1 VKVLVCGS
9 IGYGGL
15 EYLTEIKN
23 MLREEGIEVLD
34 RLVDKDKDMDYS
46 DIKDFRD
53 KPEVADRIV
62 NRHLG
67 LVRESDVIVVVL
79 NGPSY
84 GAAMEMCVG
93 KQLGKRIILFCEN
106 EVPTPWPIYFSNRI
120 IRTRKGLIKILTGE
134 E

>member
-1 VKVLVCGS
+1 MKVLVCGS

-23 MLREEGIEVLD
+23 MLRDRGIEVLD
-34 RLVDKDKDMDYS
+34 RLVDKDMGYS

-53 KPEVADRIV
+53 KPEIADRIV
-62 NRHLG
+62 KRHLE

-93 KQLGKRIILFCEN
+93 KQLGKRIILFCEH

-120 IRTRKGLIKILTGE
+120 IWTRKGLVKILTE
-134 E
+134 EE

>member
-1 VKVLVCGS
+1 MKVLVCGS

-15 EYLTEIKN
+15 EYLNEIKD
-23 MLREEGIEVLD
+23 MLRKEGIEVLD
-34 RLVDKDKDMDYS
+34 PPVERDYS
-46 DIKDFRD
+46 GIKDFRD
-53 KPEVADRIV
+53 KPEVAEQIV
-62 NRHLG
+62 KRHLE
-67 LVRESDVIVVVL
+67 LVRECDVIVVVL

-93 KQLGKRIILFCEN
+93 KQLGKRIILFCEH

-120 IRTRKGLIKILTGE
+120 IRTRKGLIKLLMGE